1 MDVQIAKWGNSLAIR
16 IPRRILKEANLQ
28 LGDYVSATLSQD
40 GSVNLRTKHIDRKTL
55 IRQLH
60 DVRES
65 MPMTKSVIQDLR
77 GNSRY

>member
-28 LGDYVSATLSQD
+28 LGDYVSATLSRD